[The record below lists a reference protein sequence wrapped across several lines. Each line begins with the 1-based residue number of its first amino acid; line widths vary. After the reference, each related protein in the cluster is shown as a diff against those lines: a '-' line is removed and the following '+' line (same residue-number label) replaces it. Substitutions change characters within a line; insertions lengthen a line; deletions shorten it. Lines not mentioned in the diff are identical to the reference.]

1 MKKSLQEVR
10 EAFLAEVFNYIE
22 DCTATFSKN
31 EVAAKTAT
39 FSKNE
44 WKFVEASYI
53 ANDIRTGTC
62 SDFTA
67 DFICRMLAD
76 RV

>member
-10 EAFLAEVFNYIE
+10 ESFLGEVFDYIE
-22 DCTATFSKN
+22 DCGFFTTD

-44 WKFVEASYI
+44 WKFVEVSYI
-53 ANDIRTGTC
+53 ANDIRTGVC

-67 DFICRMLAD
+67 DFICRMLAG

>member
-10 EAFLAEVFNYIE
+10 EDFLAEVFGYIE
-22 DCTATFSKN
+22 DCGFFTKD
-31 EVAAKTAT
+31 EVAARTAT
-39 FSKNE
+39 YSAGE

-67 DFICRMLAD
+67 DFICRMLAG

>member
-10 EAFLAEVFNYIE
+10 EVFLAEVFGYIE
-22 DCTATFSKN
+22 DCGFYTKEEAELKA
-31 EVAAKTAT
+31 EAYVD
-39 FSKNE
+39 
-44 WKFVEASYI
+44 WDWPYVQASYI

-62 SDFTA
+62 TDFTA
-67 DFICRMLAD
+67 DFICRMLAG

>member
-10 EAFLAEVFNYIE
+10 EAFLAEVFGYIE
-22 DCTATFSKN
+22 DCGFFTKD
-31 EVAAKTAT
+31 EVAARTAT
-39 FSKNE
+39 YSAGE

-67 DFICRMLAD
+67 DFICRMLAG

>member
-10 EAFLAEVFNYIE
+10 EAFLAEVFDYIE
-22 DCTATFSKN
+22 DFGFYPKD
-31 EVAAKTAT
+31 EVAAMTAAY
-39 FSKNE
+39 SSGE

-67 DFICRMLAD
+67 DFICRMLAG